1 MESRIRELY
10 NDYRKGNVSRRE
22 FLKRLALFAGGTAAA
37 MSILPSLKNNYA
49 KAAVTSW
56 VEPDVHAEFI
66 TYPGA
71 SGDVKALLSRPDVEK
86 KLPAVIVIHENRG
99 LQPHIQDVTK
109 RMAREGFLALGPDAL
124 SPLGGTP
131 PDDEDKARSLMRE
144 LDHDE
149 TVKNF
154 VAAVQYLKTH
164 PLSTGKVGCTGF
176 CWGGGM
182 TNQVAVNSPDLI
194 AAVPYYGSQ
203 PAVEDV
209 PKIKAAIMAHYAGN
223 DERINSGI
231 EAFEEAMKKASIDYQ
246 IFIYEG
252 ASHAF
257 NNDSNPDRYHK
268 EAAELA
274 WKRTIAFFKEKLKT

>member
-1 MESRIRELY
+1 MNPKIDELY
-10 NDYRKGNVSRRE
+10 NDYRKGRVDRRE
-22 FLKRLALFAGGTAAA
+22 FLRKMAILTGGTAAA
-37 MSILPSLKNNYA
+37 LSILPSLRNNYVR
-49 KAAVTSW
+49 AAVTPIEDS
-56 VEPDVHAEFI
+56 DIHAEFI

-71 SGDVKALLSRPDVEK
+71 SGDIRALLARPDTDE

-124 SPLGGTP
+124 SSLGGTP

-144 LDHDE
+144 LDQDA

-182 TNQVAVNSPDLI
+182 TNQVAVNSPDLD

-231 EAFEEAMKKASIDYQ
+231 ETFEEAMKKASIDYQ